1 MSILSKLNQ
10 EIPGMNTWVFSICTL
25 SFFAF
30 CFDVYQIFVSPNKFL
45 AVVSIACLFV
55 GLAATFKWATQEF
68 SWYFLIYLVPL
79 TLYAFSMIPNGELIG
94 IDSGDFI
101 LSAWATVGSTL
112 LPPVGTLITVPIV
125 VVLGAGSRWL
135 ESKM

>member
-1 MSILSKLNQ
+1 MSILEKLNK

-30 CFDVYQIFVSPNKFL
+30 CFDIYLLIFSTNTFL
-45 AVVSIACLFV
+45 AAISLVCLFV

-68 SWYFLIYLVPL
+68 TLYFLVYLIPMF
-79 TLYAFSMIPNGELIG
+79 LYVLSQIPNGELIG
-94 IDSGDFI
+94 INSGDFI

-112 LPPVGTLITVPIV
+112 LPPIGTLLTVPIV
-125 VVLGAGSRWL
+125 IVLGAASRWL

>member
-1 MSILSKLNQ
+1 MRILRELNRD
-10 EIPGMNTWVFSICTL
+10 ILGMNAWVFSICML

-30 CFDVYQIFVSPNKFL
+30 FFDLYQLIFSPNKFL
-45 AVVSIACLFV
+45 SVVSIACLFI

-68 SWYFLIYLVPL
+68 SLYFLVYLIPL

-94 IDSGDFI
+94 INSGDFI
-101 LSAWATVGSTL
+101 LSAWATVVSTL

-125 VVLGAGSRWL
+125 LILGAGVRWL
-135 ESKM
+135 ESKI